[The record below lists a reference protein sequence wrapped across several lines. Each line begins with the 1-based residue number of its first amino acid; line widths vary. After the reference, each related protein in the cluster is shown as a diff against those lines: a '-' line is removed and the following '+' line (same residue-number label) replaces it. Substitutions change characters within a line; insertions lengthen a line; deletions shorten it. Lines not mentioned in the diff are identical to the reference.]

1 MNITWYSRAG
11 GRYSRVVFANVPVV
25 IVDALGSGD
34 VGVTVLR
41 SVWLKLTKVRGYSEC
56 DSKITI

>member
-25 IVDALGSGD
+25 TVDALGSGD

-41 SVWLKLTKVRGYSEC
+41 SVWLS
-56 DSKITI
+56 